1 MKSCVGKTRENGA
14 RDSIV
19 VLEDVRSVHN
29 VGAIFRTAEAVGV
42 SRIYLCGVSPAPF
55 DRFGRARKD
64 FAKTALGAEK
74 IVAWEQVK
82 DAGAIIRRLKKD
94 GYFICAIEQTS
105 RSVDFREIPDKK
117 KIVYIFGNEV
127 AGVSKK
133 VLDTADLVADIPM
146 RGRKESLNVSVAVGI
161 ILFSSAVLT

>member
-74 IVAWEQVK
+74 IVAWEQVT
-82 DAGAIIRRLKKD
+82 DAGAVIRRLKKD
-94 GYFICAIEQTS
+94 GYFICAIEQTP
-105 RSVDFREIPDKK
+105 RSVDFREIPDGKNV
-117 KIVYIFGNEV
+117 VYIFGNEV
-127 AGVSKK
+127 LGVSKT

-146 RGRKESLNVSVAVGI
+146 CGRKESLNVSVAVGI
-161 ILFSSAVLT
+161 ILYSRYR